1 MTNMSVAEMSTVI
14 DDAKGELLRLS
25 KREHD
30 LETVIELAR
39 GIDRRSGF
47 GRQADGNRAAFP
59 ADGTRSLTADHS
71 AQQRRRPPCSHRI
84 IFQPKPSA

>member
-1 MTNMSVAEMSTVI
+1 MTIMNVAEMSAVI

-39 GIDRRSGF
+39 
-47 GRQADGNRAAFP
+47 AALVDDT
-59 ADGTRSLTADHS
+59 ATADKRAETALRFLRMEHVL
-71 AQQRRRPPCSHRI
+71 
-84 IFQPKPSA
+84 

>member
-1 MTNMSVAEMSTVI
+1 MTLMSVAEMSTVI

-39 GIDRRSGF
+39 AALVDDAASV
-47 GRQADGNRAAFP
+47 DKRAE
-59 ADGTRSLTADHS
+59 TALRFLRMEHVL
-71 AQQRRRPPCSHRI
+71 
-84 IFQPKPSA
+84 